1 MKLKTARNLIVLA
14 FLFIFTANF
23 SLEARHYHHR
33 YTEVHVVNQQY
44 YTPVYTQSPYVVQ
57 QYYQQPVYA
66 VQPAPVVVYQQAP
79 VVYQERVYVR
89 ERSCPGKSLVTFALG
104 LGIGLLAR

>member
-1 MKLKTARNLIVLA
+1 MKLKTARNFIVLA
-14 FLFIFTANF
+14 FLFIFTTNL
-23 SLEARHYHHR
+23 SLEARHHHHR

-44 YTPVYTQSPYVVQ
+44 ITPVYSQPYVVQ
-57 QYYQQPVYA
+57 QYYQPVYA
-66 VQPAPVVVYQQAP
+66 YPTAPVVVYEQAP